1 MIINLTSEQSKAMEL
16 MLDFAT
22 SETEERMFL
31 LEGYAELQIINVVEF
46 LRALH

>member
-1 MIINLTSEQSKAMEL
+1 MLDL

-31 LEGYAELQIINVVEF
+31 LEGFAGPANLQRGGISTSASLKMENDT
-46 LRALH
+46 L